1 MKFESLTAALASYII
16 LSIVAF
22 FLWLLIVIYIPTRGY
37 FVKFLVQDF
46 CQTTVNLYNFMI
58 SEKIIIRNE
67 VGLHARPASEFVRT
81 AEKFSSSV
89 RLCKDGI
96 WVDGK
101 SILAILTLAAEKGSE
116 VILEVKG
123 KDEEKAFK
131 ALKAVLLGS

>member
-1 MKFESLTAALASYII
+1 
-16 LSIVAF
+16 
-22 FLWLLIVIYIPTRGY
+22 
-37 FVKFLVQDF
+37 
-46 CQTTVNLYNFMI
+46 MI

-67 VGLHARPASEFVRT
+67 VGLHARPASEFVRI

-96 WVDGK
+96 WVNGK

-131 ALKAVLLGS
+131 ALKAVLLGA

>member
-1 MKFESLTAALASYII
+1 
-16 LSIVAF
+16 
-22 FLWLLIVIYIPTRGY
+22 
-37 FVKFLVQDF
+37 
-46 CQTTVNLYNFMI
+46 MI

-67 VGLHARPASEFVRT
+67 VGLHARPASEFVRI
-81 AEKFSSSV
+81 AEKYSSHV

-96 WVDGK
+96 WVNGK

-123 KDEEKAFK
+123 KDEATAFR